1 MDRYSHSMPN
11 TSRTKSSAVVT
22 GALSYSGVYIA
33 RRLLEKGI
41 EVRTITG
48 HPQRPNPFGKR
59 VQAFPYSFDDPAALE
74 RTLRGAHVLYNTYW
88 VRFPFG
94 STTYETAVDNSLT
107 LIECARQAG
116 IERIVHVSIVNP
128 SLDSPFPYFRG
139 KAEVEEAII
148 GSGLSYA
155 IVRPTVLFGGS
166 DVLINNIA
174 WLLRHFPVFAIPG
187 TGEFPM
193 QPLHVDDQAR
203 LCVEAG
209 ASDQNMTFD
218 AAGPETYYFAEV
230 VSMVR
235 EAVGSRSLLLKVP
248 VHIAL
253 NLARLSSL
261 IAGDVVLT
269 KDEMRGLIAG
279 MVVSEEAPRGKTSF
293 REWLDS
299 NADALGRNYAS
310 ELDRHYRSGRAF
322 PFNDTQ

>member
-1 MDRYSHSMPN
+1 MDRYSHSMTN

-22 GALSYSGVYIA
+22 GALSYSGFYIA
-33 RRLLEKGI
+33 RRLLEMGV

-48 HPQRPNPFGKR
+48 HLQRPNPFGKR
-59 VQAFPYSFDDPAALE
+59 VQAFPYSFEDPAALE
-74 RTLRGAHVLYNTYW
+74 GTLRGAHVLYNTYW

-107 LIECARQAG
+107 LIECARRAG
-116 IERIVHVSIVNP
+116 VKRIVHVSITNP

-148 GSGLSYA
+148 RSGLSYA
-155 IVRPTVLFGGS
+155 IVRPAVLFGGA

-174 WLLRHFPVFAIPG
+174 WLLRHLPVFTIPG

-193 QPLHVDDQAR
+193 QPVHVDDQAR

-209 ASDQNMTFD
+209 ISDQNITFD
-218 AAGPETYYFAEV
+218 AAGPETYSFAEV

-235 EAVGSRSLLLKVP
+235 KAVGSRSILLKVP
-248 VHIAL
+248 VYVAL

-279 MVVSEEAPRGKTSF
+279 MVVSEEAPRGRTSF
-293 REWLDS
+293 REWLHS
-299 NADALGRNYAS
+299 NADTLGRNYAS